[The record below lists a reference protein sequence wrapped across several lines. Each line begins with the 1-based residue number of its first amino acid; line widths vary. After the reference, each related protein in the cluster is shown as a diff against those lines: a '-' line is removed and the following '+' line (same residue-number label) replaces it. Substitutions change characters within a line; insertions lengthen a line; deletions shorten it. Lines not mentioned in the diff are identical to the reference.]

1 MISVVVPA
9 FNEEESLEAFYKV
22 LIPNLTKLGKN
33 YEVIFVDDGSTDRT
47 LEILKNIGQKAKSNK
62 QKTGNVKVFSFRR
75 NQGKAEAL
83 TFGFQKATGDYIVT
97 LDADLQDRPE
107 EIEKLLN
114 KLKEGYDLA
123 AGWS

>member
-47 LEILKNIGQKAKSNK
+47 LEILENIER
-62 QKTGNVKVFSFRR
+62 KTKNVKVFSFRR